1 MQRGTSWK
9 SLGVAG
15 LEVASA
21 PWKLWQKAKELGVW
35 NPAAVDLTRDREDW
49 RRLAEDER
57 DVLLRLTALF
67 LGGEEAVTVHLLPLV
82 HVIASEGR
90 LEEEM
95 FLTAFLFEEAKHVD
109 AFHRFVVEVAGGACD
124 LSRYHSPSWRAI
136 FEEELPRAMGRL
148 RRDSSPLAQAEA
160 SATYNMIVE
169 GVLAET
175 GYHGYHATLGR
186 HGILPGMQELVS
198 LIKRDE
204 SRHIAYGVHLLS
216 RLAAAGGEEV
226 WAAIQ
231 RRLTQLLPAAIGVI
245 GELFSAYERMPFGL
259 DLEEFTDYAQ
269 RQFAS
274 RVNRIERARAGAPA
288 S

>member
-1 MQRGTSWK
+1 MAAAAGFKTTSGKGLDRG
-9 SLGVAG
+9 
-15 LEVASA
+15 SA
-21 PWKLWQKAKELGVW
+21 AWKLWQKAKQLGVW
-35 NPAAVDLTRDREDW
+35 DPAAVNLERDRQDW
-49 RRLAEDER
+49 RRLDDDER

-82 HVIASEGR
+82 QAIAGEGR

-95 FLTAFLFEEAKHVD
+95 FLTAFLFEEAKHVE
-109 AFHRFVVEVAGGACD
+109 AFHRFVVEVAGRPAD
-124 LSRYHSPSWRAI
+124 LSRYHSPSWQAI
-136 FEEELPRAMGRL
+136 FHDALPAAMGRL
-148 RRDSSPLAQAEA
+148 RRDPSPLAQAEA

-186 HGILPGMQELVS
+186 AGIMPGMQELVA

-216 RLAAAGGEEV
+216 RLTEEGGEEV
-226 WAAIQ
+226 WGAIEG
-231 RRLTQLLPAAIGVI
+231 RLTELLPPAIGVI
-245 GELFSAYERMPFGL
+245 GELFAAYEEMPFGL
-259 DLEEFTDYAQ
+259 QLAEFTDFAQ

-274 RVNRIERARAGAPA
+274 RLARIERAGR
-288 S
+288 

>member
-1 MQRGTSWK
+1 MAAQGGFKSTRG
-9 SLGVAG
+9 G
-15 LEVASA
+15 LEVDHPAFR
-21 PWKLWQKAKELGVW
+21 LWQKAKELGVW
-35 NPAAVDLTRDREDW
+35 NPAGVDLTRDREDW
-49 RRLAEDER
+49 GRLGEDER

-82 HVIASEGR
+82 QAIAGEGR

-95 FLTAFLFEEAKHVD
+95 FLTAFLFEEAKHVE
-109 AFHRFVVEVAGGACD
+109 AFARFVAEVAEERGD
-124 LSRYHSPSWRAI
+124 LSRYHSPSWRVI
-136 FEEELPRAMGRL
+136 FEEELPGAMGRL
-148 RRDSSPLAQAEA
+148 RHDPSPLAQAVA

-186 HGILPGMQELVS
+186 AGIMPGMQELVA

-216 RLAAAGGEEV
+216 RLTREGGEEV
-226 WAAIQ
+226 WRAIEG
-231 RRLTQLLPAAIGVI
+231 RLTELLPPAIGVI
-245 GELFSAYERMPFGL
+245 GELFAAYEVMPFGL
-259 DLEEFTDYAQ
+259 QLAEFTDFAQ

-274 RVNRIERARAGAPA
+274 RLARIERAGKRAH
-288 S
+288 

>member
-1 MQRGTSWK
+1 LDAQSP
-9 SLGVAG
+9 A
-15 LEVASA
+15 
-21 PWKLWQKAKELGVW
+21 WKLWEKAKELGVW
-35 NPAAVDLTRDREDW
+35 NPAAVDLARDREDW
-49 RRLAEDER
+49 QRLDEGER
-57 DVLLRLTALF
+57 DVLLRLTSLF
-67 LGGEEAVTVHLLPLV
+67 VGGEEAVTVHLLPLV
-82 HVIASEGR
+82 QVIAAEGR

-109 AFHRFVVEVAGGACD
+109 AFHRFLVEVAQERSD
-124 LSRYHSPSWRAI
+124 LSRYHSPSWRVI
-136 FEEELPRAMGRL
+136 FHEELPRAMGRL
-148 RRDSSPLAQAEA
+148 RHDPSPLAQAEA

-186 HGILPGMQELVS
+186 NGILPGMQELVS

-216 RLAAAGGEEV
+216 RLAAEGGEEV

-231 RRLTQLLPAAIGVI
+231 RRLSELLPAAIGVI
-245 GELFSAYERMPFGL
+245 GELFAAYDTMPFGL
-259 DLEEFTDYAQ
+259 DLAEFTDYAQ

-274 RVNRIERARAGAPA
+274 RVNRIERARANG
-288 S
+288 

>member
-1 MQRGTSWK
+1 MAARTSWRTT
-9 SLGVAG
+9 GEVG
-15 LEVASA
+15 LDRSSPA
-21 PWKLWQKAKELGVW
+21 WKLWEKAKELGVW
-35 NPAAVDLTRDREDW
+35 NPAAVDLTADRADW
-49 RRLAEDER
+49 QLLGDGER

-82 HVIASEGR
+82 QAIAGEGR

-109 AFHRFVVEVAGGACD
+109 AFSRFVSEVAEERSD
-124 LSRYHSPSWRAI
+124 LSRYQTPSWRVI
-136 FEEELPRAMGRL
+136 FDEELPHAMGRL
-148 RRDSSPLAQAEA
+148 RHDASRLALAEA
-160 SATYNMIVE
+160 SVTYNMIVE

-186 HGILPGMQELVS
+186 AGIMPGMQELIA

-216 RLAAAGGEEV
+216 RLAAEGGVEV
-226 WAAIQ
+226 WGAIE
-231 RRLTQLLPAAIGVI
+231 RRLSELLPAAIGVI
-245 GELFSAYERMPFGL
+245 GELFGAYKTMPFGL
-259 DLEEFTDYAQ
+259 DLGEFTDYAQ

-274 RVNRIERARAGAPA
+274 RVNRIERARTGA
-288 S
+288 

>member
-1 MQRGTSWK
+1 MAASGSWRSTS
-9 SLGVAG
+9 SGG
-15 LEVASA
+15 LDVQSPA
-21 PWKLWQKAKELGVW
+21 WKLWEKAKELGVW
-35 NPAAVDLTRDREDW
+35 NPAAVDLARDREDW
-49 RRLAEDER
+49 QRLDEGER
-57 DVLLRLTALF
+57 DVLLRLTSLF
-67 LGGEEAVTVHLLPLV
+67 VGGEEAVTVHLLPLV
-82 HVIASEGR
+82 QVIAAEGR

-109 AFHRFVVEVAGGACD
+109 AFHRFLVEVAQERSD
-124 LSRYHSPSWRAI
+124 LSRYHSPSWRVI
-136 FEEELPRAMGRL
+136 FHEELPRAMGRL
-148 RRDSSPLAQAEA
+148 RHDPSPLAQAEA

-186 HGILPGMQELVS
+186 NGILPGMQELVS

-216 RLAAAGGEEV
+216 RLAAEGGEEV

-231 RRLTQLLPAAIGVI
+231 RRLSELLPAAIGVI
-245 GELFSAYERMPFGL
+245 GELFAAYDTMPFGL
-259 DLEEFTDYAQ
+259 DLAEFTDYAQ

-274 RVNRIERARAGAPA
+274 RVNRIERARANG
-288 S
+288 